1 MAKKIIMPKLDMTME
16 EGEISTWFVK
26 EGDTVKKGDAI
37 FEVLSEKAAIEV
49 ESTAKGIILKII
61 HQEGEVVKVTETVA
75 IVGKSGE
82 DYADLL
88 EDKIIEVKMVS
99 DEIAVS
105 ETTQAVSRSTGKVPA
120 TPAAKSIAIENN
132 IDLSEVPMNAQGV
145 IRKQQVENHIA
156 DLQSN
161 KTKST
166 ALAKKLAEEY
176 DVNLSDVSCEGS
188 RIYSDDVLSLVNQEA
203 PVATKLQGIHKM
215 SANKLTKVWQ
225 NVPMVTLTVEVDV
238 SELITLCERVN
249 AKINEDG
256 VRINM
261 TDVFIKIMGLALV
274 DNPKANVSLQE
285 DMLIQHNDVN
295 ISVAV
300 ATEEG
305 LTVPV
310 IKDVNHKGLIEINRE
325 KRLLAGKAKNGT
337 LTKDDFK
344 GGRMTIS
351 NIGMLGVDVFTPI
364 LNAPESHIIGIGR
377 VKEKPVVVK
386 GEITIRPMMWISHT
400 FDHRA
405 LDGVPAMKVLASI
418 RDMIEEPYSIIL

>member
-1 MAKKIIMPKLDMTME
+1 MRFSVNRASM
-16 EGEISTWFVK
+16 IS
-26 EGDTVKKGDAI
+26 
-37 FEVLSEKAAIEV
+37 
-49 ESTAKGIILKII
+49 
-61 HQEGEVVKVTETVA
+61 
-75 IVGKSGE
+75 
-82 DYADLL
+82 
-88 EDKIIEVKMVS
+88 
-99 DEIAVS
+99 
-105 ETTQAVSRSTGKVPA
+105 
-120 TPAAKSIAIENN
+120 
-132 IDLSEVPMNAQGV
+132 
-145 IRKQQVENHIA
+145 
-156 DLQSN
+156 
-161 KTKST
+161 
-166 ALAKKLAEEY
+166 LAKKVAKEY
-176 DVNLSDVSCEGS
+176 DVNLSDVSFEGS
-188 RIYSDDVLSLVNQEA
+188 RIYSDDVLSQVNHEV
-203 PVATKLQGIHKM
+203 PVATKLQGIQKM

-249 AKINEDG
+249 VKINEDG

-261 TDVFIKIMGLALV
+261 TDVFIKIMSLALV
-274 DNPKANVSLQE
+274 ENPKANVSLQD
-285 DMLIQHNDVN
+285 DMLIQHKDIN

-300 ATEEG
+300 ATDEG

-310 IKDVNHKGLIEINRE
+310 IKNVNHKGLIEINRE

-337 LTKDDFK
+337 LTKEDFK

-377 VKEKPVVVK
+377 VKKKPVVVND
-386 GEITIRPMMWISHT
+386 EIVIRPMMWISHT